1 MLLTRRSIV
10 LCGASALAGLASGR
24 AVGAR
29 PKLASTVAQTIGPF
43 YPEVRP
49 LDQDADLTIV
59 RGRRRRARGEVIEVF
74 GRVLDPDGRPVP
86 HARMDLWQANAAGRY
101 AHRADDNPAP
111 LDPDFQG
118 SARFKADAHGIFRFR
133 TIKPGIYP
141 GRVRHLHFDV
151 TGRSQRVITQ
161 MYFPGEPGNEADSLL
176 SRIPAGP
183 LRERLIARAISP
195 ISKAGALP
203 TFEWDVVLEAG

>member
-1 MLLTRRSIV
+1 MMLLTRRSLV
-10 LCGASALAGLASGR
+10 VCGASALAGLASAR

-29 PKLASTVAQTIGPF
+29 GKLVPTVAQTIGPF
-43 YPEVRP
+43 YPVVRP

-59 RGRRRRARGEVIEVF
+59 RGRRGRAKGDVIEVF
-74 GRVLDPDGRPVP
+74 GRVLNLEGRPVP
-86 HARMDLWQANAAGRY
+86 HAKIDLWQANAAGRY

-118 SARFKADAHGIFRFR
+118 SASFTADADGLFRFR

-141 GRVRHLHFDV
+141 GRVRHIHLDV
-151 TGRSQRVITQ
+151 TGREQRVITQ
-161 MYFPGEPGNEADSLL
+161 MYFPGEPNEADTLL

-183 LRERLIARAISP
+183 LRERLIARASNP
-195 ISKAGALP
+195 IGQAGAVP
-203 TFEWDVVLEAG
+203 TFEWDVVLETG